1 MVKQGKPVDVSK
13 YYDSSLKIIGGGLR
27 NFKLTLQQLSDLQR
41 VADLER
47 KSANAYIEIGPG
59 RTPQEVAECKF
70 PVHLD

>member
-1 MVKQGKPVDVSK
+1 MAKQWRPADVSR
-13 YYDSSLKIIGGGLR
+13 YYDPNIKVTQRSK
-27 NFKLTLQQLSDLQR
+27 FQLTPQQLSDLQR